1 MSDVIYGRHPVL
13 EALQSGRVLD
23 ELLLAEGVRVDGALA
38 EIVKLARERQL
49 PLKYL
54 PRPALDRLVGR
65 AEGGVA
71 NHQGVAA
78 RSAGFVYSDL
88 ASILAR
94 AIRAGEPPLIL
105 VLDAIQDVHNLGSL
119 IRSAEAVGAHGA
131 LIAERGG
138 AGVTAA
144 VQKASAGAVAHLP
157 VARTDLVTALDQ
169 LRQRGVRVVGLDG
182 DAPITLGE
190 AELGGPLALVVG
202 SEGKG
207 LSKAVARRCDAL
219 VRLPMRGRVGSLNA
233 AVAGS
238 VALYEAL
245 RQRELAETGG
255 NSGAEVGSPGPEPA
269 G

>member
-1 MSDVIYGRHPVL
+1 MSDLIYGRHPVL
-13 EALQSGRVLD
+13 EALQSGQMLD
-23 ELLLAEGVRVDGALA
+23 ELLLAEGVRLEGPLA
-38 EIVKLARERQL
+38 EIAKLARERGL
-49 PLKYL
+49 PLKHL
-54 PRPALDRLVGR
+54 PRAALDRLVGR
-65 AEGGVA
+65 GEGGVA

-78 RSAGFVYSDL
+78 RSAGFAYSDL
-88 ASILAR
+88 HSILAR

-105 VLDAIQDVHNLGSL
+105 VLDTIQDVHNLGSL

-131 LIAERGG
+131 LIAERGA

-182 DAPITLGE
+182 EAPTTLAE
-190 AELGGPLALVVG
+190 ADLNGPLALVVG
-202 SEGKG
+202 SEGQG

-238 VALYEAL
+238 VALYEVL
-245 RQRELAETGG
+245 RQRDRDAAGHGPGDEALSTGHE
-255 NSGAEVGSPGPEPA
+255 SVG
-269 G
+269 

>member
-13 EALQSGRVLD
+13 EALQSGQVLD

-78 RSAGFVYSDL
+78 RSAGFAYSDL

-131 LIAERGG
+131 LIAERGA

-169 LRQRGVRVVGLDG
+169 LRQRDVRVVGLDG
-182 DAPITLGE
+182 DAPTILGD
-190 AELGGPLALVVG
+190 ADLSGPLALVVG
-202 SEGKG
+202 SEGQG

-245 RQRELAETGG
+245 RQRELAEAGG
-255 NSGAEVGSPGPEPA
+255 GPGAEAGSTGHETA

>member
-1 MSDVIYGRHPVL
+1 MSDLIYGRHPVL
-13 EALQSGRVLD
+13 EALQGGQTLD
-23 ELLLAEGVRVDGALA
+23 EVFLVEGLRPDGAVA
-38 EIVKLARERQL
+38 EILRLARERRL
-49 PLKYL
+49 PLKHL

-78 RSAGFVYSDL
+78 RAADFGYTDL

-119 IRSAEAVGAHGA
+119 IRSAEAVGAHGV
-131 LIAERGG
+131 LIAERGA
-138 AGVTAA
+138 AGVTPA
-144 VQKASAGAVAHLP
+144 VRKASAGAVAHLP
-157 VARTDLVTALDQ
+157 VARTDLVGALDQ
-169 LRQRGVRVVGLDG
+169 LRQRGLRVLGL
-182 DAPITLGE
+182 AGE
-190 AELGGPLALVVG
+190 APTLLTEADLSGPLALVVG
-202 SEGKG
+202 SEGQG

-219 VRLPMRGRVGSLNA
+219 LRLPMRGRVGSLNA

-245 RQRELAETGG
+245 RQREPVA
-255 NSGAEVGSPGPEPA
+255 VGDG
-269 G
+269 